1 MELWHGSTMIV
12 RHPDLSFCREG
23 NDYGRAFYMTEHLE
37 LAREWACR
45 CEEIDGVANRY
56 ELDLDGL
63 TVLDLDAGTRSVLEW
78 LSVLLTH
85 RVVNLGSPVALEA
98 AEWIREN
105 YPVDLSG
112 YDVICGYRADDSYFS
127 FVRQFVSNSLSVEQ
141 LSWAMRLGG
150 LGRQVA
156 LRTPRALDSLEYVGF
171 EPAPARSFYPRRKRR
186 DLEARKAFSEGP
198 GFDPE
203 GIYVLD
209 LVSGRVGKD
218 DERLR

>member
-12 RHPDLSFCREG
+12 KHPDLSFCREN
-23 NDYGRAFYMTEHLE
+23 NDYGRAFYTTEHLE

-45 CEEIDGVANRY
+45 REEIDGVASRY

-63 TVLDLDAGTRSVLEW
+63 NVLDFDADAHSVLEW
-78 LSVLLTH
+78 LSVLLAH
-85 RVVNLGSPVALEA
+85 RVVNLGSPVALAA
-98 AEWIREN
+98 AEWIQEN
-105 YPVDLSG
+105 YPVDLEA
-112 YDVICGYRADDSYFS
+112 YDVVCGYRADDSYFS

-150 LGRQVA
+150 LGRQMA
-156 LRTPRALDSLEYVGF
+156 LRTSRAIGQLEYTGF
-171 EPAPARSFYPRRKRR
+171 EPAPAIAYYPRRKHR
-186 DLEARKAFSEGP
+186 DLEARRAFMEGP
-198 GFDPE
+198 GFDPQ

-209 LVSGRVGKD
+209 LLSGRVDKS